1 VETLWSA
8 SWDGGGGPTRRA
20 YRRGVSELRILVVGA
35 GATGGYF
42 GGRLL
47 QAGRDVT
54 FLVRPGRA
62 KLLRERGLRIVGLG
76 EETVLEPPLA
86 ETGNVT
92 GNETGTFDLVLL
104 AVKATG
110 LAAAI
115 DDFAPAVGPGTLVLP
130 FLNGLAHLDAL
141 DARFGRTAVLG
152 GVAKVMTTIDDDG
165 AIRRLAPL
173 QSLVYGARTEPA
185 PGNLQDVGAALA
197 GAGFPVAATERIT
210 EAMWAKWVFIAAI
223 GGVNSL
229 LRGTI
234 GDVVAVPGG
243 AEFAEAVVAEAAA
256 VAGAAGFP
264 VPAADLAATRRT
276 VTDPATGGSSLYRD
290 LLGGHPVEV
299 EQIFGDLTARARE
312 LGVAVPLL
320 DLVTLQLRVHQHR
333 AG

>member
-1 VETLWSA
+1 MS
-8 SWDGGGGPTRRA
+8 D
-20 YRRGVSELRILVVGA
+20 LRILVVGA

-76 EETVLEPPLA
+76 EETVLAPPL
-86 ETGNVT
+86 V
-92 GNETGTFDLVLL
+92 ETGTLDEPCDLVLL

-110 LAAAI
+110 LTPAI
-115 DDFAPAVGPGTLVLP
+115 DDFAAAVGPGTLVLP

-141 DARFGRTAVLG
+141 DARFGRDAVLG
-152 GVAKVMTTIDDDG
+152 GVAKVATTVDDDG
-165 AIRRLAPL
+165 AVRRLAPL
-173 QSLVYGARTEPA
+173 QSLVYGARTDPA
-185 PGNLQDVGAALA
+185 PARLADVGAALA
-197 GAGFPVAATERIT
+197 GAGFPAAATGRIT

-223 GGVNSL
+223 GAVNSL
-229 LRGTI
+229 MRGTI

-256 VAGAAGFP
+256 VAEAAGYP

-312 LGVAVPLL
+312 LGVRVPLL

-333 AG
+333 IG